1 MDDSKPAILLDVD
14 GPLNPYTAR
23 NGLPEGFT
31 EHLMR
36 PRGWEV
42 GKPLKVRL
50 RGSDGFR
57 LMETGCEIIWATA
70 WEDEANDWIGPHI
83 GLPKLPHID
92 WIDKNHW
99 NIEKLHWKTKRI
111 VQWMAENRPGIPFI
125 WIDDEVTRR
134 DRDWIEEFCPEG
146 SGILLISPK
155 YGLEEGHFER
165 IEEWKA
171 ECQPIIG

>member
-1 MDDSKPAILLDVD
+1 
-14 GPLNPYTAR
+14 
-23 NGLPEGFT
+23 
-31 EHLMR
+31 
-36 PRGWEV
+36 
-42 GKPLKVRL
+42 
-50 RGSDGFR
+50 
-57 LMETGCEIIWATA
+57 METGCEIIWATA

>member
-1 MDDSKPAILLDVD
+1 
-14 GPLNPYTAR
+14 
-23 NGLPEGFT
+23 
-31 EHLMR
+31 
-36 PRGWEV
+36 
-42 GKPLKVRL
+42 
-50 RGSDGFR
+50 
-57 LMETGCEIIWATA
+57 MELGCEIIWATA